1 MTFLAP
7 VVCQETERYIGYK
20 FTLAVTLFYTEP
32 KIFAVQKLQC
42 VFVYLYIFRYV
53 TTQNEMNLHS
63 DTSWCTFAR
72 LSVCTD
78 CVLCVIFDGIC
89 AARFNIRY
97 SILPNT
103 VYSCVCVCVCV
114 CVSYDSDTTETLFPI
129 ATFTDHCSKW
139 EHVVYPVRCK
149 LKED

>member
-20 FTLAVTLFYTEP
+20 CTLAVTLFYTEP

-42 VFVYLYIFRYV
+42 VFVYLYIFRSV
-53 TTQNEMNLHS
+53 TKQNVMNLLS

-72 LSVCTD
+72 LSVGTD

-89 AARFNIRY
+89 AARFSTRY
-97 SILPNT
+97 SVLPHT
-103 VYSCVCVCVCV
+103 VYSGACVCVW
-114 CVSYDSDTTETLFPI
+114 YDSDTTETLFPI
-129 ATFTDHCSKW
+129 ATFTNHCSKW

-149 LKED
+149 PKED